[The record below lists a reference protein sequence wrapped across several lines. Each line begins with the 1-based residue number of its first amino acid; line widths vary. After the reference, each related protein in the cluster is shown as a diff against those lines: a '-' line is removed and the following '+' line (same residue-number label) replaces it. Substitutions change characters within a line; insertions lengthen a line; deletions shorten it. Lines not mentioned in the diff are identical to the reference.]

1 MCYTPRVYLS
11 RYLCACQ
18 ICLICLL
25 HRRTSRWG
33 ASAAVGQVAPPA
45 HSTEHPSEHPS
56 FLPHRDSIVSKLSA
70 LPSLGVLACRVLF
83 DVQYPSLLRVPYP
96 SARALSLSLPAFDL
110 CVACV
115 EDAMFML
122 MCLVCVEDAMFN
134 SQGHDE
140 VSVKYLIC

>member
-1 MCYTPRVYLS
+1 M
-11 RYLCACQ
+11 
-18 ICLICLL
+18 
-25 HRRTSRWG
+25 
-33 ASAAVGQVAPPA
+33 
-45 HSTEHPSEHPS
+45 
-56 FLPHRDSIVSKLSA
+56 
-70 LPSLGVLACRVLF
+70 
-83 DVQYPSLLRVPYP
+83 PYP

>member
-1 MCYTPRVYLS
+1 VTRLYPS
-11 RYLCACQ
+11 SQRYL
-18 ICLICLL
+18 
-25 HRRTSRWG
+25 
-33 ASAAVGQVAPPA
+33 
-45 HSTEHPSEHPS
+45 
-56 FLPHRDSIVSKLSA
+56 LS
-70 LPSLGVLACRVLF
+70 VRFACRVLF

-96 SARALSLSLPAFDL
+96 SARSLSLSLPAFDL

-140 VSVKYLIC
+140 VVSSI